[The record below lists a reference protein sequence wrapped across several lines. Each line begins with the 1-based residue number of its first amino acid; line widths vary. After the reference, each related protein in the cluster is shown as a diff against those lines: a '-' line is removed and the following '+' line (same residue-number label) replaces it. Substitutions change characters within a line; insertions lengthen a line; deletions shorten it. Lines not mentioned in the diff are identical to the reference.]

1 MKNLLVNIFKTLFF
15 FDLALVVIH
24 LIPDLKTNDPM
35 KLLLWREGMP
45 LAVILFL
52 TLFYLLIV
60 DRRKFHIYE
69 KKGKIKSALFG
80 LLIGAVV
87 PSVILGVMWLLK
99 AFKITGFNKVD
110 KIHYYILAMLFNAM
124 AGELLFRGYL
134 FKIYQKHQGFIFAT
148 VFSTA
153 LFFSM
158 NNHLLKL
165 GKLYIAN
172 IILLNVFLCCM
183 TDKAKGPFNIFARFV
198 YTFISG
204 FILGNGMLSE
214 DYPILGK
221 FAFSGKKIVSGGEY
235 QIEGSVITTVLLSF
249 LILFMLNRKYNL
261 LSYLKKENLKRY
273 MTNTKDFFGSVFAFF
288 KRSFS
293 IR

>member
-1 MKNLLVNIFKTLFF
+1 MKNLLVNVFKTLFF

-24 LIPDLKTNDPM
+24 LIPDLKTKDPM

-69 KKGKIKSALFG
+69 KKGKFKSGLFG

-110 KIHYYILAMLFNAM
+110 NIHYYILAMFFNAM

-158 NNHLLKL
+158 NHHLLKL
-165 GKLYIAN
+165 SKLYIAN
-172 IILLNVFLCCM
+172 IILLQVFLCCM

-214 DYPILGK
+214 DYPVFGK
-221 FAFSGKKIVSGGEY
+221 FAFSGKKMINGGQY
-235 QIEGSVITTVLLSF
+235 QIEGSVVTTVFLSLLIF
-249 LILFMLNRKYNL
+249 FMLNRKYKL

-273 MTNTKDFFGSVFAFF
+273 MANIGNFFGAIFSFIR
-288 KRSFS
+288 RSFS